1 MPMVNENKL
10 TAAFVQQ
17 FHDSYEVAAMQN
29 ESRLLKTVVNRGK
42 IEGESFTINDM
53 GQVEMQASGARFG
66 PTVLTIPDTGVRT
79 ALMSDFDLFIPIEPR
94 DLPKLKA
101 HPSDKYMKNLISA
114 RSRKTDD
121 IIYQSLIGGV
131 TRTTVNDAGVKSVAT
146 LQLPAG
152 QILLNGFGTLKQKII
167 KAKSLFRKNEC
178 DEKNGEKLFQIYTA
192 DMMEVFLNDTTLTNA
207 DHMKIQMLADGEVG
221 TKWLGV
227 EWIPYEKVSNGAGG
241 ASEARVAMYAGTAV
255 HFGDADITG
264 FDISTRPDLK
274 NIKQVGGVHS
284 FGSGR
289 ANEVK
294 VVAIDYVRSA

>member
-17 FHDSYEVAAMQN
+17 YHDSYEVAAMQN

-101 HPSDKYMKNLISA
+101 NPSDKYMKNLISA
-114 RSRKTDD
+114 RNRKTDD

-131 TRTTVNDAGVKSVAT
+131 TRTTVNDAGAKSVAT

-152 QILLNGFGTLKQKII
+152 QIILNGFGTLKQKII

-241 ASEARVAMYAGTAV
+241 ATEARVAMYTGTAA

-284 FGSGR
+284 FAAGR

-294 VVAIDYVRSA
+294 VVAIDYLRAS

>member
-1 MPMVNENKL
+1 MANENKI

-17 FHDSYEVAAMQN
+17 FHDTYEVAAMQ
-29 ESRLLKTVVNRGK
+29 EDSRLLKTVVNRGK
-42 IEGESFTINDM
+42 ITGESFTINDM
-53 GQVEMQASGARFG
+53 GQVEMQASGNRFAQ
-66 PTVLTIPDTGVRT
+66 TVLTIPDAGVRT
-79 ALMSDFDLFIPIEPR
+79 ALMSDWDLFIPIEPR

-101 HPSDKYMKNLISA
+101 NPQDKYMKNLLSA
-114 RSRKTDD
+114 RNRKIDD
-121 IIYQSLIGGV
+121 IIYQALIGGV
-131 TRTTVNDAGVKSVAT
+131 TRTVVSDAGAKTVSTVN
-146 LQLPAG
+146 LPNT
-152 QILLNGFGTLKQKII
+152 QIVLNGFGTLKQKII

-178 DEKNGEKLFQIYTA
+178 DDQNGENLYMLYTA

-207 DHMKIQMLADGEVG
+207 DHLKVEMLQEGKVG

-227 EWIPYEKVSNGAGG
+227 EWIPYEKVNNGAGG
-241 ASEARVAMYAGTAV
+241 ATEARTAMYCGTAL

-284 FGSGR
+284 FGAGR

-294 VVAIDYVRSA
+294 VVAIDYTRAT

>member
-1 MPMVNENKL
+1 MVNENRI

-17 FHDSYEVAAMQN
+17 YHDSYEVAAMQN
-29 ESRLLKTVVNRGK
+29 ESRLLKTVVNKGK
-42 IEGESFTINDM
+42 IQGASFTINDM

-66 PTVLTIPDTGVRT
+66 ATVLTIPDAGVRT

-101 HPSDKYMKNLISA
+101 NPSDNYMKNLISA
-114 RSRKTDD
+114 RNRKTDD
-121 IIYQSLIGGV
+121 IIYQAMLGGI
-131 TRTTVNDAGVKSVAT
+131 TRKIVNDAGTESVSVVN
-146 LQLPAG
+146 LPSS
-152 QILLNGFGTLKQKII
+152 QIILNNFGTLKQKII

-178 DEKNGEKLFQIYTA
+178 DEQRGENLYMLYTA

-207 DHMKIQMLADGEVG
+207 DYLKVEMLQEGRVG

-227 EWIPYEKVSNGAGG
+227 EWIPYEKVNNGAGG
-241 ASEARVAMYAGTAV
+241 AAEARTAMYAGTAV

-284 FGSGR
+284 FGAGR

-294 VVAIDYVRSA
+294 VVAIDYSRSA